1 MQTGLNFRGLKLSW
15 MAADPQKPQKF
26 NSVKVKAHMVLGY
39 FFRMGEDSLL
49 EWLYC
54 ICQCTCLVVILF
66 MGRFKFLAFERFV
79 CT

>member
-26 NSVKVKAHMVLGY
+26 NPVKVKAHMVLGY